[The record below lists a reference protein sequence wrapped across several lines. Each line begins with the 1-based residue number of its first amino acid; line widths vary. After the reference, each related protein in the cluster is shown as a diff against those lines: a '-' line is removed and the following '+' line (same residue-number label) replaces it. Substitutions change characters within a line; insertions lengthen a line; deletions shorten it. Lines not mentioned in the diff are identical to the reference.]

1 MALVFYPETGGEE
14 KRIRDRVRAIAEQ
27 HLRPYA
33 LEDDSKCRFRREAFE
48 AFARE
53 GLASVVT
60 PKAYGGLELPYACYY
75 TAMSEI
81 ARASMSMAVTVG
93 VNNLPQGALLAYGT
107 EEQKKKYITP
117 LCNGE
122 AIGAFSLSEPG
133 SGSDAAGL
141 RTQAVKKGDGYVLN
155 GTKCW
160 CSTAGYADLYLVMA
174 RTAEDKTGGISAF
187 IVEKDIS
194 GLRFGKQE
202 SKLGLKASPLGELI
216 FEDCFVPLSQR
227 VGLEGQ
233 GLGVALSQL
242 DSGRIVIAAVGI
254 GLAEEALNR
263 LWKAFADHTPG
274 ATDKNL
280 FAEFYARLQAL
291 KSLLQVAASAKDN
304 NGPVTTVA
312 AQLKLLASDLA
323 MEVTSHAVSAMGP
336 RGTLVQNEMERL
348 FRDAKALQIVEGTNQ
363 IQKLV
368 LVREMDKAFK
378 K

>member
-1 MALVFYPETGGEE
+1 MALLFYPETAGDE
-14 KRIRDRVRAIAEQ
+14 KRIQDRVRAIAEK
-27 HLRPYA
+27 HLRPFA
-33 LEDDSKCRFRREAFE
+33 IEDDQQCRFRRNAFE
-48 AFARE
+48 ALAVE

-60 PKAYGGLELPYACYY
+60 PKAYGGLGLPYACYY

-93 VNNLPQGALLAYGT
+93 VNNLPQGALLAYGS
-107 EEQKKKYITP
+107 EEQKKKYIPP
-117 LCNGE
+117 LCNGK

-133 SGSDAAGL
+133 SGSDAASL
-141 RTQAVKKGDGYVLN
+141 RTQAVAKADGYVLN

-174 RTAEDKTGGISAF
+174 RTAEHKTGGITAF
-187 IVEKDIS
+187 IVAKDTP

-202 SKLGLKASPLGELI
+202 SKLGLAASPLGELI
-216 FEDCFVPLSQR
+216 FEDCFVPTAQR
-227 VGLEGQ
+227 IGGEGQ

-242 DSGRIVIAAVGI
+242 DSGRIVIAAVSI

-263 LWKAFADHTPG
+263 LWGSLQNFTPDG
-274 ATDKNL
+274 TDKNL

-291 KSLLQVAASAKDN
+291 KSLLQVAARGKDE
-304 NGPVTTVA
+304 GTPVTTLA

-323 MEVTSHAVSAMGP
+323 MEVTSHALSALGP
-336 RGTLVQNEMERL
+336 QGVCVKSEMERL

-378 K
+378 